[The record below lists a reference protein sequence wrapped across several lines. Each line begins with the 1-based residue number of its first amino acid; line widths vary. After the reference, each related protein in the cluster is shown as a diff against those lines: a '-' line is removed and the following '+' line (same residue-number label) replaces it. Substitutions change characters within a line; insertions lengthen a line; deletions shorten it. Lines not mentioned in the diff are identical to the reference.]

1 LEGQNTFLGGQDFSF
16 HYMFKTN
23 FSGHNKVWG
32 TQKIWEDTA
41 PECNPV
47 ATGLAV
53 RESCPQLSGLAFRIL
68 LPLPQYL
75 CERIFSAPA
84 HIKHGDTKSK

>member
-1 LEGQNTFLGGQDFSF
+1 MHFRGARFLFLLYVQNKFFWAQQI
-16 HYMFKTN
+16 
-23 FSGHNKVWG
+23 WG
-32 TQKIWEDTA
+32 TQKIWGGTA

-53 RESCPQLSGLAFRIL
+53 RESYPQPSQLAFRIL

-75 CERIFSAPA
+75 CERVFFSSSS
-84 HIKHGDTKSK
+84 HQTGDTKSK